1 MKLTGIFRDF
11 FRKES
16 TAGILLIVITI
27 ATLLMVNLVLHES
40 FTDFWKKDLLGKPL
54 EFWINDVLMTFF
66 FLLVGLEIEREIYK
80 GELSEFRQALLP
92 IMAAAGGMLVPAAIY
107 LSLNLSSGSLNGFGI
122 PMATDIAFSLTV
134 LTILA
139 SRIPSSLKIFLTAL
153 AIIDDLGAI
162 LIIAVFYTKEFSLIY
177 LGSAIALLA
186 MMIAMNRS
194 GVRRLAW
201 YALPAVLMWICIY
214 KAGIHPTIS
223 GVLFAF
229 VVPFGNGDEN
239 SPSHRLETRLHV
251 PVAYFIL
258 PLFAV
263 ENTGIILEAADF
275 QKLFNPVSLGI
286 ILGLVLG
293 KPAGIFLF
301 SWLGVKTGLCSMF
314 EDLKW
319 RHIAGA
325 GMIAGIGFTMSIFIS
340 LLAFDDPAEIKAAK
354 LAVLIA
360 SVIAATAG
368 YLYLRF
374 SCCLNPENED
384 NKDSGPSPEAGSK
397 QLTNSS
403 LN

>member
-1 MKLTGIFRDF
+1 MKLTRIFRDF
-11 FRKES
+11 LSKES
-16 TAGILLIVITI
+16 AAGVILIVITI
-27 ATLLMVNLVLHES
+27 ATLLSANFVFHES
-40 FTDFWKKDLLGKPL
+40 FTDFWKKDLFGKPL
-54 EFWINDVLMTFF
+54 DFWVNDLLMTFF

-80 GELSEFRQALLP
+80 GELSDFRQALLP

-107 LSLNLSSGSLNGFGI
+107 LSINFSSGALNGFGI
-122 PMATDIAFSLTV
+122 PMATDIAFSITV

-162 LIIAVFYTKEFSLIY
+162 LIIAVFYTKGFSVAY
-177 LGSAIALLA
+177 LGAAVALLA
-186 MMIAMNRS
+186 VMIALNRS

-201 YALPAVLMWICIY
+201 YVLPAVLMWICIY

-239 SPSHRLETRLHV
+239 SLSHRLETRLHI
-251 PVAYFIL
+251 PVAFFIL
-258 PLFAV
+258 PVFAIA
-263 ENTGIILEAADF
+263 NTGIILEAADF
-275 QKLFNPVSLGI
+275 QKLLSPVSLGI
-286 ILGLVLG
+286 ILGLVIG

-319 RHIAGA
+319 RHIIGA
-325 GMIAGIGFTMSIFIS
+325 GLIAGIGFTMSIFIS

-360 SVIAATAG
+360 SVIAACAG

-374 SCCLNPENED
+374 SCCRSTANEEND
-384 NKDSGPSPEAGSK
+384 DQG
-397 QLTNSS
+397 
-403 LN
+403 